1 MIISGNR
8 STQLNGDIVFAVAEG
23 YGANDI
29 GRIMYENEIN
39 EMNLFNA
46 IIKNDF
52 AEIKARTEGTLLES
66 ELQAMQEAS
75 IAGVFASIRTML
87 QKFWE
92 KMKAIFRRA
101 YANLASYS
109 VKYGKQFVSKHSK
122 EINALNNDMQLHGE
136 GYRVFK
142 GGARL
147 GSVIVGK
154 TAPDIDTVKND
165 AKALI
170 EKYGMTADTFAYA
183 YTNAYMEISHDE
195 YKNGLYSFIINKYMP
210 KATNP
215 YLSSFHESG
224 AKGMASE
231 LNNAQNLIKYLKMLE
246 FKLESS
252 VKTSM
257 KDLIKN
263 EKAAKKGAESKEE
276 KAEHTDNV
284 KMCKMAATGMTNAI
298 SNITRSQIKL
308 IQLVVKNYRKA
319 LAEAIALSKKA
330 EKESKKEDA
339 KTESA
344 DLFIESLLLE
354 AEAEVEIGTSD
365 DANAELTPEQ
375 EEVVDAIID
384 AAEALKDEAPE
395 ADLPDEDEGKPEEE
409 PAGEEE

>member
-75 IAGVFASIRTML
+75 IAGVFASIRIMI
-87 QKFWE
+87 QKHWE
-92 KMKAIFRRA
+92 KLKAIFRNA
-101 YANLASYS
+101 YANLAAYS

-122 EINALNNDMQLHGE
+122 EIAALDDKMQLHGE

-142 GGARL
+142 DTDLYRVVL
-147 GSVIVGK
+147 GKETPSIE
-154 TAPDIDTVKND
+154 TMFDM
-165 AKALI
+165 AKSNNSD
-170 EKYGMTADTFAYA
+170 KDFSADMFAYV
-183 YTNAYMEISHDE
+183 YTNKYMELSYDD
-195 YKNGLYSFIINKYMP
+195 YKKGLYNYIVNKYMP

-215 YLSSFHESG
+215 YLGSFHDRG
-224 AKGMASE
+224 AKGMADE
-231 LNNAQNLIKYLKMLE
+231 LNNAAILIKCLKQLE
-246 FKLESS
+246 FRLEAS
-252 VKTSM
+252 VKKSL
-257 KDLIKN
+257 KELAN
-263 EKAAKKGAESKEE
+263 EEKAAKKSSESKEE
-276 KAEHTDNV
+276 KKDHSANV
-284 KMCKMAATGMTNAI
+284 RICKVAATGMINAI
-298 SNITRSQIKL
+298 SNITRSNIKL
-308 IQLVVKNYRKA
+308 VQLVVKNYRKA
-319 LAEAIALSKKA
+319 LAEAIAQSKKA
-330 EKESKKEDA
+330 EKGSKEEA
-339 KTESA
+339 KNESA

-365 DANAELTPEQ
+365 DANANLTPEQ

-384 AAEALKDEAPE
+384 AAEALKDEVPE
-395 ADLPDEDEGKPEEE
+395 EEPAEEEPKGEEE